1 MIFGVWSKKSP
12 IGFHLIDERKLL
24 KRGLQKKAGD
34 HFAFFYLPDA
44 VRTGIGQWSGVFQ
57 LSNGKRILL
66 FQGNVF
72 GGGDWPFAARKKSAP
87 ASAEK
92 FFQNPADQ
100 FRRLNGHFAGAVF
113 NASANTLILFRDH
126 FGVEPLYYY
135 QDPTGDVYFGSNPL
149 FLLKIGFFPREVN
162 FKGLHTYLLFNYIP
176 LEDTIIDGVKKV
188 KPGHL
193 VAFNGSQARSR
204 RYWYLSFEWNES
216 RTEEETA
223 EELVGLLKDAVRI
236 RVENGKVKPGA
247 FLSGGMDSSSVVG
260 LSSQFLSQ
268 RLHTFSFRC
277 KGESYDESHYAQF
290 MSDAY
295 KTQHHLVEF
304 PPEESLSIREL
315 VDLMPEPFSDIG
327 IEVAS
332 YILARYAGELVDFI
346 LSGDGGDELFAGHP
360 VYIADRMAQRFDK
373 VPGLLQKPV
382 IGLFQLFPDSDKKKS
397 FTVKAKRFAYSFNFP
412 AKLYS
417 NRWRI
422 YYTPR
427 ELEQALVPDAW
438 EVLRRYDPLEDIA
451 AVYRETDGPDFLS
464 RTLYGDYATV
474 VNFYLMRM
482 YILRHFGIEA
492 RFPMFDY
499 RLVEFAATIPSHLK
513 IPNNGDTKYILK
525 KAMEGI
531 LPDEIVHRKDKL
543 GHSVPMKNWM
553 RDAGVVKSFLN
564 EVLSEENVRRRGL
577 FRPEFIRELFDEH
590 QSRKFNHSHRIWAM
604 AVLELWLQKHFDSL

>member
-1 MIFGVWSKKSP
+1 MIFGVWSKESP
-12 IGFHLIDERKLL
+12 LAFRLIEEKKLQKNGLKKGTGQNFAFYYLPETVQTSL
-24 KRGLQKKAGD
+24 KR
-34 HFAFFYLPDA
+34 Y
-44 VRTGIGQWSGVFQ
+44 SGVFEDRQ
-57 LSNGKRILL
+57 AGRTLL
-66 FQGNVF
+66 IQGDIF
-72 GGGDWPFAARKKSAP
+72 GTEGWPFVQAAGKHSAAR
-87 ASAEK
+87 EH
-92 FFQNPADQ
+92 FWQNPDNVL
-100 FRRLNGHFAGAVF
+100 RNLNGHFAGAIYDGK
-113 NASANTLILFRDH
+113 NHKLTLFRDH

-135 QDPTGDVYFGSNPL
+135 QDSVGDVYFGSNPL
-149 FLLKIGFFPREVN
+149 FLLKIGFFPREIN

-176 LEDTIIDGVKKV
+176 LEDTIVAGVKKV

-193 VAFNGSQARSR
+193 VEFEGDHAGSR
-204 RYWYLSFEWNES
+204 RYWYLSFEWNET

-223 EELVGLLKDAVRI
+223 AELVDLLKDAVRI
-236 RVENGKVKPGA
+236 RIENGKIKPGA

-268 RLHTFSFRC
+268 QLHTFSFRC

-295 KTQHHLVEF
+295 KTKHHLVEF

-332 YILARYAGELVDFI
+332 FILARYAQDLVDFI

-360 VYIADRMAQRFDK
+360 VYIADRMAQWFDK
-373 VPGLLQKPV
+373 VPSILQKPV
-382 IGLFQLFPDSDKKKS
+382 IGIFQLFPDSDKKKS

-422 YYTPR
+422 YYTSR

-451 AVYRETDGPDFLS
+451 AIYKEADGPDFLS
-464 RTLYGDYATV
+464 KTLYGDYATV

-513 IPNNGDTKYILK
+513 IPNNEDTKYILK

-553 RDAGVVKSFLN
+553 RDAEVVKSFLR
-564 EVLSEENVRRRGL
+564 ETLSEENVKRRGL
-577 FRPEFIRELFDEH
+577 FKPEFVNRLFEEH
-590 QSRKFNHSHRIWAM
+590 QSRKFNHSHRLWAM
-604 AVLELWLQKHFDSL
+604 AVLELWMQKHFDLN